1 MPQELYFEDFY
12 VGQKF
17 HSLGQAKVTA
27 EEIKEFGQK
36 YDPQPFHLDEAAG
49 ENSFF
54 KGLAASGWLTAAIV
68 MRLRVQS
75 VTVAGGMIGAGVEE
89 MRWTL
94 PVRPG
99 DSLRTEIEVV
109 GVRQSQS
116 RKEYGVVR
124 TRTLAFNQRNE
135 VVMRSTVNFLAPLT
149 IQSPSAFRRRTIEA
163 SRSTMTE
170 RASHPPDQVQAST
183 RLSISRPP
191 AATAISPRSSSS
203 STRARPRTSSI
214 SRSRPARTAT
224 SCRGR
229 RRPLSASL
237 RHRRSTSVPTSSPNQ
252 LSYPAYI
259 PTTNRRILS
268 Q

>member
-17 HSLGQAKVTA
+17 HSVGQAKVTA
-27 EEIKEFGQK
+27 EEIKEFGRK

-75 VTVAGGMIGAGVEE
+75 ITVAGGMIGAGVEE

-99 DSLRTEIEVV
+99 DSIRSEIEVV
-109 GVRQSQS
+109 GVRQSNS

-124 TRTLAFNQRNE
+124 TRSLAFNQRNE
-135 VVMRSTVNFLAPLT
+135 VVMRSTVNFLAPLRN
-149 IQSPSAFRRRTIEA
+149 PVPA
-163 SRSTMTE
+163 S
-170 RASHPPDQVQAST
+170 
-183 RLSISRPP
+183 
-191 AATAISPRSSSS
+191 
-203 STRARPRTSSI
+203 
-214 SRSRPARTAT
+214 
-224 SCRGR
+224 
-229 RRPLSASL
+229 
-237 RHRRSTSVPTSSPNQ
+237 N
-252 LSYPAYI
+252 
-259 PTTNRRILS
+259 
-268 Q
+268 